1 MDTAI
6 LRKCELLMEN
16 REVFNRVCAFEGNMT
31 VLACAGVF
39 TAKNMKA
46 DEAHVKACKAL
57 LKKNVGIFSDFRG
70 TGMEMIVA
78 QMALSD
84 DPEGFLKKSFRIHGL
99 LRKEFWSSSY
109 LPMVAMSIAQLA
121 DEEEYEQIVS
131 RTKTLYKR
139 MKQEHPFLTSEEDSP
154 FCALLALS
162 DRSDDELIAETET
175 CYNDLKKT
183 FRSRNALQ
191 SLSHVLTL
199 CEGAAEEKCEKT
211 RALYAALKAAGH
223 PYSVEYELPTL
234 GILAV
239 EAEDQRTLV
248 QNMLEADAW
257 LSKQKGFGIF
267 SDVSRKHRLMYA
279 GLMCQTGSSHTM
291 QTAAIGSTIGNL
303 IAEQAAM
310 CAMMAA
316 TAAAAASSSS
326 SST

>member
-1 MDTAI
+1 MNTDI
-6 LRKCELLMEN
+6 LKKCELLMEN
-16 REVFNRVCAFEGNMT
+16 REVFNRVCAFDGNMT
-31 VLACAGVF
+31 VLACASVF
-39 TAKNMKA
+39 TARSMKA
-46 DEAHVKACKAL
+46 DEAHVKACRAL

-78 QMALSD
+78 QMALAD
-84 DPEGFLKKSFRIHGL
+84 DPEGFLRKSFRIHGL

-121 DEEEYEQIVS
+121 DEDQYEQIVS

-162 DRSDDELIAETET
+162 DRSDDELIAETEK
-175 CYNDLKKT
+175 CYNDLKGT

-191 SLSHVLTL
+191 SLAHVLTL
-199 CEGAAEEKCEKT
+199 CEGSAEGKCERT
-211 RALYAALKAAGH
+211 RALYEALKAAGH

-239 EAEDQRTLV
+239 EAEDQRMLV
-248 QNMLEADAW
+248 QNMIEADAW
-257 LSKQKGFGIF
+257 LSKQKGFGFFGGI
-267 SDVSRKHRLMYA
+267 SRKQRLMYA
-279 GLMCQTGSSHTM
+279 GLMCQSDASQTM
-291 QTAAIGSTIGNL
+291 QTAAIGSAIGNL

-310 CAMMAA
+310 CAVVAA

-326 SST
+326 ST